1 MERKE
6 KERIFSFLLPFF
18 YTYTVDKDRKKMMI
32 HRRSGGG
39 DDEEA
44 RSLDVV
50 PMVVAYSK

>member
-50 PMVVAYSK
+50 PMVVAYSQ

>member
-6 KERIFSFLLPFF
+6 KERIFPILPFF

-39 DDEEA
+39 EDEEA
-44 RSLDVV
+44 RSWDVV
-50 PMVVAYSK
+50 PMVVAYSQ